1 MAARP
6 ATLGAWILPRAQAL
20 HPPLMRDRFRGDL
33 TGWLDALT
41 PSLLAAWET
50 EDRRR
55 IEAGC
60 YTSWASDGLPEARL
74 AGQAVLLR
82 GNAYL
87 RQGRNGQPVPPRPQL
102 VRFVHRL
109 RFVDTPHGLHLD
121 ALEEVHWGEW
131 QQADLRHGA

>member
-1 MAARP
+1 MP
-6 ATLGAWILPRAQAL
+6 TTPGAWILPRAQAL
-20 HPPLMRDRFRGDL
+20 HPLLMRDRFRGDL
-33 TGWLDALT
+33 TRWLDALT
-41 PSLLAAWET
+41 PRLLAAWED

-55 IEAGC
+55 IQRGC
-60 YTSWASDGLPEARL
+60 YAGWASDGLPEARL

-109 RFVDTPHGLHLD
+109 RFVDTSRGLRLD
-121 ALEEVHWGEW
+121 ALEDVHWGEW
-131 QQADLRHGA
+131 QQAELRHAA